1 MSFVDLDE
9 KIKKFVIATLNLKK
23 SKKITWRGVSGVKIT
38 FAAN

>member
-23 SKKITWRGVSGVKIT
+23 SKKNNLAGGLGRENHIRC
-38 FAAN
+38 